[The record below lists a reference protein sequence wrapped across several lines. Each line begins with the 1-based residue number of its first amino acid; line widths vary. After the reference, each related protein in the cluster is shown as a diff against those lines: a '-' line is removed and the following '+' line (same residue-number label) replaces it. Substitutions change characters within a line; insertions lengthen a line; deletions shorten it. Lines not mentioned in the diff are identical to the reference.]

1 MTDRKARAK
10 APGREPTT
18 YQLTQVL
25 TKAAEGMSEYG
36 RQIHELL
43 ASGSG
48 VVILPRAE
56 YEALLERL
64 EDLEDTRDMQAAV
77 ANAATREYVPVE
89 VVDRLRAGEH
99 PLRVWRKHRGLTL
112 AALAEKSGVGRSY
125 IGDIESGKKP
135 GSVRALKALADA
147 LRVDLD
153 DLVSAAPRRRRRAS
167 RSTRR

>member
-1 MTDRKARAK
+1 MTDQKARAK
-10 APGREPTT
+10 AADREPTP

-25 TKAAEGMSEYG
+25 TKAAEGMTEYG
-36 RQIHELL
+36 RQIGELL

-56 YEALLERL
+56 YEALLTRV

-99 PLRVWRKHRGLTL
+99 PLRVWRKHRGVTL

-125 IGDIESGKKP
+125 IADIETGKKP

-147 LRVDLD
+147 LRLDLD
-153 DLVSAAPRRRRRAS
+153 DLVPSAPRRRRRP
-167 RSTRR
+167 TRR